1 MTVWTGREQYY
12 VQQLELQHTNEQ
24 LQQLRLQFQLLHR

>member
-12 VQQLELQHTNEQ
+12 VQQFELQQTNEQ
-24 LQQLRLQFQLLHR
+24 LQQLRLQFQLLRR